1 MKQIKELII
10 YNNPN
15 GKKDSK
21 RLVALFTFDN
31 DKKKIVK
38 FGSYGSMTFYDTG
51 DVKLR
56 QAYKAR
62 HGALNENWLDITTR
76 GALAYHVLWS
86 VKSNNDI
93 ETRLKKLFKIPIVK
107 VGITKNKK

>member
-10 YNNPN
+10 KNNPN

-21 RLVALFTFDN
+21 RLIALFTFDN
-31 DKKKIVK
+31 DKKKTVK
-38 FGSYGSMTFYDTG
+38 FGSYNSITYYDTG
-51 DVKLR
+51 DLKLKK
-56 QAYKAR
+56 AYIAR
-62 HGALNENWLDITTR
+62 HSKLNENFKDITTR